1 MDRKGELIIMDLSL
15 NSEVFLA
22 LRASF
27 DDMLKKV
34 LQNMLEQKNDTAEIN
49 VKVKIKLEKS
59 YINVTYEDQREVIT
73 PIFQHKVTSMLQV
86 KEYFS
91 SRLSI
96 FMSAMSQSNEFCF
109 QKSLLKSL
117 SEANAPILPS
127 VKIGVASL

>member
-15 NSEVFLA
+15 NSEVFLALLA

-49 VKVKIKLEKS
+49 VKVKIKLQKS
-59 YINVTYEDQREVIT
+59 YINVSYEDQREVIT

-86 KEYFS
+86 KDE
-91 SRLSI
+91 
-96 FMSAMSQSNEFCF
+96 QSGSFNGNNGKYELLWDDEREKYILTEM
-109 QKSLLKSL
+109 QVAQTSLF
-117 SEANAPILPS
+117 
-127 VKIGVASL
+127 

>member
-49 VKVKIKLEKS
+49 VKVKIKLQKS
-59 YINVTYEDQREVIT
+59 YVNVTYEDQREVIT

-86 KEYFS
+86 KDE
-91 SRLSI
+91 
-96 FMSAMSQSNEFCF
+96 QSGSFNGNNGKYELLWDDEKEKYILTEM
-109 QKSLLKSL
+109 QIAQTSLF
-117 SEANAPILPS
+117 
-127 VKIGVASL
+127 

>member
-86 KEYFS
+86 KDE
-91 SRLSI
+91 
-96 FMSAMSQSNEFCF
+96 QSGSFNGNNGKYELLWDDEREKYILTEM
-109 QKSLLKSL
+109 QIAQTSLF
-117 SEANAPILPS
+117 
-127 VKIGVASL
+127 

>member
-49 VKVKIKLEKS
+49 VKVKIKLQKS
-59 YINVTYEDQREVIT
+59 YVNVTYEDQREVIT

-86 KEYFS
+86 KDE
-91 SRLSI
+91 
-96 FMSAMSQSNEFCF
+96 QSGSFNGNNGKYELLWDDEREKYILTEM
-109 QKSLLKSL
+109 QIAQTSLF
-117 SEANAPILPS
+117 
-127 VKIGVASL
+127 

>member
-49 VKVKIKLEKS
+49 VKVKIKLQKS
-59 YINVTYEDQREVIT
+59 YINVSYEDQREVIT

-86 KEYFS
+86 KDE
-91 SRLSI
+91 
-96 FMSAMSQSNEFCF
+96 QSGSFNGNNGKYELLWDDEREKYILTEM
-109 QKSLLKSL
+109 QIAQTSLF
-117 SEANAPILPS
+117 
-127 VKIGVASL
+127 

>member
-15 NSEVFLA
+15 NSEVFLALLA

-49 VKVKIKLEKS
+49 VKVKIKLQKKFFNNS
-59 YINVTYEDQREVIT
+59 YEDQREVIT

-86 KEYFS
+86 KDE
-91 SRLSI
+91 
-96 FMSAMSQSNEFCF
+96 QSGSFNGNNGKYELLWDDEREKYILTEM
-109 QKSLLKSL
+109 QVAQTSLF
-117 SEANAPILPS
+117 
-127 VKIGVASL
+127 

>member
-86 KEYFS
+86 KDE
-91 SRLSI
+91 
-96 FMSAMSQSNEFCF
+96 QSGSFNGNNGKYELLWNDEREKYILTEM
-109 QKSLLKSL
+109 QIAQTSLF
-117 SEANAPILPS
+117 
-127 VKIGVASL
+127 

>member
-1 MDRKGELIIMDLSL
+1 MDLSL

-49 VKVKIKLEKS
+49 VKVKIKLQKS
-59 YINVTYEDQREVIT
+59 YINVSYEDQREVIT

-86 KEYFS
+86 KDE
-91 SRLSI
+91 
-96 FMSAMSQSNEFCF
+96 QSGSFNGNNGKYELLWDDEKEKYILTEMLIA
-109 QKSLLKSL
+109 QTSLF
-117 SEANAPILPS
+117 
-127 VKIGVASL
+127 

>member
-86 KEYFS
+86 KDE
-91 SRLSI
+91 
-96 FMSAMSQSNEFCF
+96 QSGSFNGNNGKYELLWDDEKEKYILTEM
-109 QKSLLKSL
+109 QIAQTSLF
-117 SEANAPILPS
+117 
-127 VKIGVASL
+127 

>member
-49 VKVKIKLEKS
+49 VKVKIKLQKS
-59 YINVTYEDQREVIT
+59 YINVSYEDQIEVIT

-86 KEYFS
+86 KDE
-91 SRLSI
+91 
-96 FMSAMSQSNEFCF
+96 QSGSFNGNNGKYELLWDDEREKYILTEM
-109 QKSLLKSL
+109 QIAQTSLF
-117 SEANAPILPS
+117 
-127 VKIGVASL
+127 

>member
-15 NSEVFLA
+15 NSEVFLALLA

-49 VKVKIKLEKS
+49 VKVKIKLQKS
-59 YINVTYEDQREVIT
+59 YINVSYEDQREVIT

-86 KEYFS
+86 KDE
-91 SRLSI
+91 
-96 FMSAMSQSNEFCF
+96 QSGSFNGNNGKYELLWDDEREKYILTEM
-109 QKSLLKSL
+109 QIAQTSLF
-117 SEANAPILPS
+117 
-127 VKIGVASL
+127 